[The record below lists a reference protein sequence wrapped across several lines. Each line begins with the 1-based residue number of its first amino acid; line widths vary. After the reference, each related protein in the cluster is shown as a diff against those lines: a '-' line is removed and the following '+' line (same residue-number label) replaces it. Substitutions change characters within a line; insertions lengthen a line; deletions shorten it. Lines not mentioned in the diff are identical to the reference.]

1 MERRGLVVLSVVL
14 MALPATAVGC
24 GDDEAAGGTLPP
36 IATTTT
42 TTIAI
47 TTTTEWVPQTYVI
60 QPGDRL
66 QDIAD
71 KYGVDRDQLALLNGI
86 TDPNRIEAGDELEI
100 PPPTTPPTTTSTTT
114 TSTTIALTT
123 TTGA

>member
-1 MERRGLVVLSVVL
+1 MDRRALTLLTALFV
-14 MALPATAVGC
+14 ALPVAGASC

-42 TTIAI
+42 TTIPV

-71 KYGVDRDQLALLNGI
+71 KYGVDAGQLALLNGI
-86 TDPNRIEAGDELEI
+86 TNPDRIEAGDELEI
-100 PPPTTPPTTTSTTT
+100 PPPTTPSTTTSTTT
-114 TSTTIALTT
+114 TTTIAATT
-123 TTGA
+123 TSEG